1 MKHTTHGKG
10 HMNRTRQWMKLCS
23 RTELTTNMQLVVY
36 LCEMMMRMMSF
47 NNMDEFGV
55 PKMKFTTRLQ
65 HMDEIDDT
73 NELL

>member
-1 MKHTTHGKG
+1 
-10 HMNRTRQWMKLCS
+10 
-23 RTELTTNMQLVVY
+23 MQLVVY

-47 NNMDEFGV
+47 NNMDEFGL